1 LVVCCDNKCPVRLDL
16 GPASAARARNR
27 LPSGW
32 LNAGDDKH
40 YCPLC
45 SPRMTMLAF
54 AGQMGAGRPQP
65 LL

>member
-1 LVVCCDNKCPVRLDL
+1 LDL